1 MRRVPAAHW
10 TAKAAPS
17 KCCSAPPLPATSPTI
32 TARRFQGW
40 PSPSSLLWKNSE
52 RSAKL
57 HGVHSQKNWLKLPR
71 SEEHTSELQSLMR
84 ISYAVFCLTKKTKYS
99 RTTLYPFIVHHH
111 HIAPYQVHLA

>member
-57 HGVHSQKNWLKLPR
+57 HGVHSQKNWLKLPSGR

-84 ISYAVFCLTKKTKYS
+84 ISYAVFCLKKKKAKTTTINNNNVNKLATYQLRKY
-99 RTTLYPFIVHHH
+99 
-111 HIAPYQVHLA
+111 